1 MAGGETKVLVSVD
14 NSDIS
19 ERAFKWYL
27 NTFHRPNHKLFLCHV
42 PEYWGDVQRMMSP
55 ARIQELIDETNA
67 NTKGIEVKFSTI
79 SAEYGVSAEFEA
91 LRGQEVWNEICNQA
105 KKIHADVI
113 VIGTRG
119 MGKIK
124 RTILGSVSEGVLHH
138 THVPVL
144 IYKE

>member
-1 MAGGETKVLVSVD
+1 MAGGETTVLVSVD

-19 ERAFKWYL
+19 EKAYRWYL

-42 PEYWGDVQRMMSP
+42 PEYWGDVGHMMSP
-55 ARIQELIDETNA
+55 GRIKEVIEETNA
-67 NTKGIEVKFSTI
+67 NTKVIEKKFSDI
-79 SAEYGVSAEFEA
+79 SEQFGVSAEFEA

-105 KKIHADVI
+105 KKINANVI

-124 RTILGSVSEGVLHH
+124 RTLLGSVSEGVLHH
-138 THVPVL
+138 CHVPVL